1 MLDLSPRDWLL
12 VGLAALTAGIAKTGV
27 PGLGIVAVPLMAL
40 VLPTKQATGA
50 LLPVL
55 MCADLLAVATY
66 RTGADLKQLARLL
79 PWAFVGIALGT
90 VFFQAIE
97 EQVMRRLLGGI
108 LIALIGLAFLRRQG
122 KLGSPEHPLPKLV
135 APVAGVLGGFTTLIA
150 NAAGPVMNLYLL
162 AMRLPKEV
170 FLPTAAWFFF
180 IINWSKVPSMLYLQI
195 LHLDSLAFSA
205 KLFPVA
211 LLGGLIGRTLAKKL
225 DQKLFETLA
234 WLFTLASSVKLL
246 IG

>member
-1 MLDLSPRDWLL
+1 MHELSPTGWA
-12 VGLAALTAGIAKTGV
+12 LAALAALAAGLAKTGV

-55 MCADLLAVATY
+55 MCADLLAIATY
-66 RTGADLKQLARLL
+66 RTGADLKQLTRLL

-90 VFFQAIE
+90 AFFNTIE
-97 EQVMRRLLGGI
+97 EQALRRLLGII
-108 LIALIGLAFLRRQG
+108 LIALIVLAFLRRQG
-122 KLGSPEHPLPKLV
+122 KLGSPESPLPKPI
-135 APVAGVLGGFTTLIA
+135 APLAGVLGGFTTLIA

-180 IINWSKVPSMLYLQI
+180 VINWSKVPSMLYLN
-195 LHLDSLAFSA
+195 LLRPDSLAFSA

-211 LLGGLIGRTLAKKL
+211 IVGGLLGRALA
-225 DQKLFETLA
+225 QKLNQKVFETLA
-234 WLFTLASSVKLL
+234 WILTLAASVKLL
-246 IG
+246 LG

>member
-1 MLDLSPRDWLL
+1 MLAPTPLGWALA
-12 VGLAALTAGIAKTGV
+12 GLAALTAGIAKTGV

-55 MCADLLAVATY
+55 MCADLLAIATY
-66 RTGADLKQLARLL
+66 RRGADLKQLVRLL
-79 PWAFVGIALGT
+79 PWAFVGIGLGT
-90 VFFQAIE
+90 AFFRQIE
-97 EQVMRRLLGGI
+97 ESAMRHVLGGI
-108 LIALIGLAFLRRQG
+108 LLALIVLAFLRRQG
-122 KLGSPEHPLPKLV
+122 KLGNPENPLPKPI
-135 APVAGVLGGFTTLIA
+135 APATGVLGGFTTLIA

-180 IINWSKVPSMLYLQI
+180 IINWSKVLSMLYLKA
-195 LHLDSLAFSA
+195 LNVDSLAFSA
-205 KLFPVA
+205 KLFPA
-211 LLGGLIGRTLAKKL
+211 AILGAVIGRTVAKKL

-234 WLFTLASSVKLL
+234 WLFTVASSLRLL
-246 IG
+246 VG